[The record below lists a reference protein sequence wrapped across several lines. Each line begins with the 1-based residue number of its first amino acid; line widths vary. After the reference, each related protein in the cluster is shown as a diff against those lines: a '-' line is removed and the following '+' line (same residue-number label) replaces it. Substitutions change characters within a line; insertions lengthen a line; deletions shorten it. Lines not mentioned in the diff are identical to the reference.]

1 MYSAIA
7 LHRICT
13 SNSRCDTTDVRCS
26 APLALCAVILYILL
40 AL

>member
-13 SNSRCDTTDVRCS
+13 SKSRCDTTDIGCS
-26 APLALCAVILYILL
+26 ATLALCAVIL
-40 AL
+40 